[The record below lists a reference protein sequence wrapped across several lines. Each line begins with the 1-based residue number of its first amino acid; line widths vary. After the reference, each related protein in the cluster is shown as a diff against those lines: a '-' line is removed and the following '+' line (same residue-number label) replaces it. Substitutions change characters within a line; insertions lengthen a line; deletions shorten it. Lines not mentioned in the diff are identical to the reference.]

1 MPRRSATR
9 SFSVEGVHI
18 RKRKRRFLRIGVTG
32 GIGGGKSVVCEM
44 FKKLGVPVLSADE
57 IARHVSETNAEV
69 VRRIAQEFGPE
80 FYTKE
85 GLLDRKRM
93 ASVVFSDRKQKEKL
107 NAIVHPFVIRR
118 INEEM
123 ELIKRRTGAPFVIH
137 EAALIYEAGADK
149 DLDYVVVVDAEEE
162 IRIRRVMKR
171 DGVSRE
177 EVLQRINSQM
187 PAESKRKLADFL
199 ILNNGNLKA
208 LEEKV
213 KFLYH
218 LFSKMAATSS

>member
-1 MPRRSATR
+1 
-9 SFSVEGVHI
+9 
-18 RKRKRRFLRIGVTG
+18 
-32 GIGGGKSVVCEM
+32 M

-57 IARHVSETNAEV
+57 IARQVSETNAEV
-69 VRRIAQEFGPE
+69 VRRIVQEFGPE
-80 FYTKE
+80 AYTRE

-93 ASVVFSDRKQKEKL
+93 ASVVFSDRRQREKL

-118 INEEM
+118 INEET
-123 ELIKRRTGAPFVIH
+123 EFIKRRTDAPFVIL

-149 DLDYVVVVDAEEE
+149 DLDYVVVVDADEE
-162 IRIRRVMKR
+162 IRIKRVMKR

-187 PAESKRKLADFL
+187 PVERKRKLADFL
-199 ILNNGNLKA
+199 ILNDDDLKA

-213 KFLYH
+213 KFLYQ
-218 LFSKMAATSS
+218 LFSTMAATSS